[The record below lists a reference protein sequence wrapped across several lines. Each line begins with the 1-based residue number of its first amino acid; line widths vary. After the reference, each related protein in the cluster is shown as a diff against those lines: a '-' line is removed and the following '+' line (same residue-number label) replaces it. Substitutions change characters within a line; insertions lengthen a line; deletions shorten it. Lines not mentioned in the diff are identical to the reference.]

1 MDGDAA
7 GMLLEILENLVS
19 GDVDSKKISAAA
31 NTARL
36 VDTHENIV
44 VLFDILET
52 AEVREGVF
60 VCFFSVCVVV
70 VFFMNNFLFLIKSK

>member
-52 AEVREGVF
+52 AEVSGGGL
-60 VCFFSVCVVV
+60 C
-70 VFFMNNFLFLIKSK
+70 LFLA